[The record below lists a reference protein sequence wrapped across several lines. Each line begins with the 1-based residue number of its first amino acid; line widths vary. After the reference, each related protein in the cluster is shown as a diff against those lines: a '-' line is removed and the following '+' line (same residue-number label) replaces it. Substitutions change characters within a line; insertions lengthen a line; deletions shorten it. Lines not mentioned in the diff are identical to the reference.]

1 MLRNKESIDIPIFRA
16 VLKILASPK
25 IHKKVSLKFEVT
37 SIRCFLITFFFVF
50 RFNEIHMKKVTIIPN
65 MKGTIRYP
73 TISCLENGSL
83 VSKTISMLYTWI
95 EHKLTPQYN
104 LKHGNGI
111 ISHSSEDLPCLKI
124 ETFLKSLLTVSP
136 LYNKNCNS
144 ILL

>member
-83 VSKTISMLYTWI
+83 VSKTISTVIHMDRTQADATVQFKTW
-95 EHKLTPQYN
+95 KCDN
-104 LKHGNGI
+104 L
-111 ISHSSEDLPCLKI
+111 S
-124 ETFLKSLLTVSP
+124 FF
-136 LYNKNCNS
+136 
-144 ILL
+144 